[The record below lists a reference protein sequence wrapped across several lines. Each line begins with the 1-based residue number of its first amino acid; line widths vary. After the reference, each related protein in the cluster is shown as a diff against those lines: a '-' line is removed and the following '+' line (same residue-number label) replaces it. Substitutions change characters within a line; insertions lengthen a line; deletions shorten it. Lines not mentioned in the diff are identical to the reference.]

1 VRIGRHFFKTSS
13 KANHPLVHF
22 GESVAHLYTSAPFIG
37 KVTNKALALVL
48 AQNIVGICADTRWD
62 DNLGLFGGKD
72 SRALALLPTFC
83 MIDPVI
89 DDLGYVMSMVPNRV
103 RADACWF

>member
-1 VRIGRHFFKTSS
+1 
-13 KANHPLVHF
+13 VHF
-22 GESVAHLYTSAPFIG
+22 GKAVAHLCTSAPFIG
-37 KVTNKALALVL
+37 KLANKALVLVL

-62 DNLGLFGGKD
+62 DNLGLFGSKN

-89 DDLGYVMSMVPNRV
+89 DDLG
-103 RADACWF
+103 